1 MKTIDFSTLPVG
13 KKKEILESAARGAN
27 EDQLKLLK
35 RYKTLAKK
43 NGHATN
49 GHS

>member
-1 MKTIDFSTLPVG
+1 MKVLDFATLPVE

-35 RYKTLAKK
+35 RYKTIAKK
-43 NGHATN
+43 NGSVNN

>member
-1 MKTIDFSTLPVG
+1 MKASNFATLPVE

-43 NGHATN
+43 NGSIRN